1 MPVRHERDR
10 NMKKNR
16 SSLPHQPAQDPLPGY
31 EIPEASRPSPI
42 NRVSQNRPGR
52 RKSSLPFSLFSA
64 VRIGLQILFFIWLPA
79 LYILAFSG
87 LEQLVFSISAGK
99 FSFSALW
106 PVLIPLLAILA
117 VSVFAGRFFCGWMCA
132 FGALT
137 DWVYRIFS
145 RWTRGKI
152 RLART
157 PDRLLKY
164 LKYAVLAVLLALG
177 IFVGSVSVSAWSP
190 WDAFGM
196 LFTVGYAPAIS
207 FVLKSLLPGLIL
219 LILTLLASAF
229 IERFFCR
236 YLCPMGAFFALTAG
250 GRFIY
255 IDKPTEKCGKC
266 RICTKSCAMQIPLYQ
281 MDKVKSTE
289 CISCMKCVEVCPR
302 NNVHVTAFGHRVN
315 PIALAAAAV
324 ILTAGIYSSVLYMT
338 DRAAV
343 SQAET
348 SQASSILLNGISD
361 TSAAGTTPPVSA
373 SASGTTAAASSDTA
387 PSAAASETAATQS
400 SAQGLYKDGTYQGT
414 GTGYRGGTTTVEVT
428 IQNGQISNISAISNQ
443 DTPEYFTR
451 AFGIILDEIL
461 SAQNTNVD
469 VVSQATYSSSG
480 IIEAVSNALSQAQN
494 G

>member
-1 MPVRHERDR
+1 MKGDR

-16 SSLPHQPAQDPLPGY
+16 SSLPHQPAQAPLPGY

-42 NRVSQNRPGR
+42 NRVPQNRPGT

-152 RLART
+152 RVARA

-164 LKYAVLAVLLALG
+164 LKYAVLAVLFALG
-177 IFVGSVSVSAWSP
+177 IFAGSVSLSAWSP

-250 GRFIY
+250 GRFVY

-302 NNVHVTAFGHRVN
+302 NNVHG
-315 PIALAAAAV
+315 IAEFDQLSDGDVLIIPYSDVGWTPLFSKAGAV
-324 ILTAGIYSSVLYMT
+324 IAESGGILSH
-338 DRAAV
+338 
-343 SQAET
+343 
-348 SQASSILLNGISD
+348 SSII
-361 TSAAGTTPPVSA
+361 A
-373 SASGTTAAASSDTA
+373 
-387 PSAAASETAATQS
+387 
-400 SAQGLYKDGTYQGT
+400 
-414 GTGYRGGTTTVEVT
+414 R
-428 IQNGQISNISAISNQ
+428 
-443 DTPEYFTR
+443 EYHIP
-451 AFGIILDEIL
+451 A
-461 SAQNTNVD
+461 
-469 VVSQATYSSSG
+469 VVSVADACRIPDRTIVHVNGFTGEITLQKDQT
-480 IIEAVSNALSQAQN
+480 NAALERSM